1 MNKTESTSQ
10 QPQRSANRTIVRN
23 TLFGMGAQASLRI
36 ISFIFNVLVIRTLGD
51 SEFGR
56 YSVVIAWAGLF
67 SVIGDM
73 GITQYMTRE
82 VARNP
87 ERGNH
92 LFWNVAALRLILAVV
107 SMVIT
112 ILAAI
117 AKAYESELVI
127 AIALYTCGYIFQAF
141 LAPLQGIIA
150 GNQRLDFLSVMTVIG
165 QVIFM
170 VIGGLFLFMGL
181 NFVWLTLASLINLPI
196 LTVLF
201 ILIVRRYKMQP
212 PKFQLTP
219 STWKQLL
226 IAGLPFAIIQL
237 ALTFNFRVDTLI
249 IETYQSEAMVGW
261 YNAAYNLTRTFL
273 VLTGALIT
281 AMPITLAREHALD
294 PQSILPWYYR
304 STKFMAFLGLPL
316 AIGGTLLADK
326 LIVLLYGDQFAPASI
341 AFAIL
346 IWDTPLLMYT
356 ALCGNLATVIQ
367 KESRAMAIYLCLA
380 GLNIIF
386 NLLFIPAY
394 GLIAASIMTV
404 AAELTGALMF
414 YVFFRR
420 EFGTGLGLR
429 HMIRLAIAAI
439 LMGVIVYLLR
449 PIPLLINVSV
459 SSVFYLIAVWL
470 SGALTIEERTLLS
483 EVVKRKLGGVLRRV
497 RPQAA

>member
-1 MNKTESTSQ
+1 MSKTENTVRES
-10 QPQRSANRTIVRN
+10 RSVGRTIVRN
-23 TLFGMGAQASLRI
+23 TLFGMGAQGALRI
-36 ISFIFNVLVIRTLGD
+36 VNFIFNVLVIRTLGD

-82 VARNP
+82 VAREP
-87 ERGNH
+87 ERSNQ
-92 LFWNVAALRLILAVV
+92 LFWNVAALRFILAFVAMVV
-107 SMVIT
+107 T
-112 ILAAI
+112 ILGAI
-117 AKAYESELVI
+117 AKPYESEIVI
-127 AIALYTCGYIFQAF
+127 AVALYTCGYIFQAF
-141 LAPLQGIIA
+141 IAPLQGVIA
-150 GNQRLDFLSVMTVIG
+150 GNQRLDFLSVFMVIG

-170 VIGGLFLFMGL
+170 AIGGLFLFMGL
-181 NFVWLTLASLINLPI
+181 NFVWLTFASLINLPI
-196 LTVLF
+196 MLVL
-201 ILIVRRYKMQP
+201 LLWVVRRYQMQP

-226 IAGLPFAIIQL
+226 LAGLPFAIIQL

-249 IETYQSEAMVGW
+249 LETFQSEAMVGW

-294 PQSILPWYYR
+294 PKSILPWYYR
-304 STKFMAFLGLPL
+304 TTKFMVFLGLPL
-316 AIGGTLLADK
+316 AIGGMLLADK
-326 LIVLLYGDQFAPASI
+326 IIPLLYGGEFTPASI

-367 KESRAMAIYLCLA
+367 KESRAMAIYLSLA

-386 NLLFIPAY
+386 NLLFIPTY

-404 AAELTGALMF
+404 AAELTGAIMF

-420 EFGTGLGLR
+420 EFGAGLGLR
-429 HMIRLAIAAI
+429 HMIRLGIAAI
-439 LMGVIVYLLR
+439 LMGLLVYLLR
-449 PIPLLINVSV
+449 PLPLLINVPV
-459 SSVFYLIAVWL
+459 SSAFYLGVVWM
-470 SGALTIEERTLLS
+470 SGALTTEERDMLS
-483 EVVKRKLGGVLRRV
+483 NVFKRKFGGVLRRFK
-497 RPQAA
+497 RQAA